1 MRTMCGTILSAVVAS
16 ACAAAAATLDDVP
29 WIGDGRPERNGAD
42 WYDEDPAPEFM
53 AEFVLPEGVAEAKVH
68 FACAGFG

>member
-42 WYDEDPAPEFM
+42 WYEEDPAPT
-53 AEFVLPEGVAEAKVH
+53 LP
-68 FACAGFG
+68 AG